1 MDKPQPQ
8 VAFIAAALVLLV
20 LPLLVVVGL
29 GAFGLAAG
37 MIAPMDR
44 LMNAKALW
52 VLLAVFIV
60 WVVLVIAA
68 VLLLVSRLSRRTTH
82 S

>member
-8 VAFIAAALVLLV
+8 VAFIAAFLALLV
-20 LPLLVVVGL
+20 LPLLVMVGL
-29 GAFGLAAG
+29 SALGLAAG
-37 MIAPMDR
+37 MLVPMDR
-44 LMNAKALW
+44 MVNGNAVW

-68 VLLLVSRLSRRTTH
+68 VLLLVSRLSRKTR